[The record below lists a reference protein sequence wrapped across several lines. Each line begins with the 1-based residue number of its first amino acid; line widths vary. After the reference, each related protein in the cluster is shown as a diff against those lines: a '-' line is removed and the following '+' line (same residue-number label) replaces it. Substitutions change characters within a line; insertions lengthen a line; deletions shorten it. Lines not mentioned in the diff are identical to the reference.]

1 MNPGI
6 PEKEFWLENYDQ
18 DKAQLTNYR
27 ICPVCQIVMN
37 LDDQTEHCEDCNI
50 CVEGNDHHC
59 PWTSKCVGKRN
70 IKIFYLFTGSTFFLL
85 FYLMFSLFSIGIF
98 RTIEQSQSH

>member
-37 LDDQTEHCEDCNI
+37 LDDHTEQ
-50 CVEGNDHHC
+50 
-59 PWTSKCVGKRN
+59 CVGNRN

-98 RTIEQSQSH
+98 KTVEQSQ